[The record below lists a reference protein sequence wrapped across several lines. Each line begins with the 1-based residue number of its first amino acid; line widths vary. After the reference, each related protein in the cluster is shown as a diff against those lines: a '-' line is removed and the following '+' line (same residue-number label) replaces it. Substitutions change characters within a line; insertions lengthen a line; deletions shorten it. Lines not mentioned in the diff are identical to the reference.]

1 MNDKISKANA
11 KPRLLDSLL
20 RQKAVV
26 VASANFIANGDL
38 KTVDVLSLTKVEEA
52 HMGGKAK
59 IGELLSQALEL
70 KFSAKSDQFSSSH
83 LRLS

>member
-1 MNDKISKANA
+1 M
-11 KPRLLDSLL
+11 
-20 RQKAVV
+20 V

-52 HMGGKAK
+52 HMGGKVQ
-59 IGELLSQALEL
+59 IGELISQALEL
-70 KFSAKSDQFSSSH
+70 KFSAKSEQFSLSR

>member
-1 MNDKISKANA
+1 M
-11 KPRLLDSLL
+11 L

-38 KTVDVLSLTKVEEA
+38 KTVDVASLTKVEEA
-52 HMGGKAK
+52 HMGGKTQ

-70 KFSAKSDQFSSSH
+70 KLSTKSERFSSR
-83 LRLS
+83 LRFSQSE